1 MIFLHSFFFYVTDV
15 KTVLE
20 HSTAYKKSEGT
31 SGIRKRPP
39 SEGGVGRQWPRGR
52 PGGSALLVAV
62 KLVRWSLGARKEKSW
77 LSRRPVAVGRGGEGL
92 YVGQCSN
99 MGLHTYCSLE
109 DIPHLQNFFRMSWYC
124 FVLSC
129 PCVLPFFKFTPL
141 VRSCRTRV
149 RLLLSSMTCPIC

>member
-1 MIFLHSFFFYVTDV
+1 MNIARFIEERGHLRNSQ
-15 KTVLE
+15 E
-20 HSTAYKKSEGT
+20 ASEASAGAAAAA
-31 SGIRKRPP
+31 
-39 SEGGVGRQWPRGR
+39 
-52 PGGSALLVAV
+52 GSALLVAV

>member
-1 MIFLHSFFFYVTDV
+1 MNIARFIEERGHLRNSQ
-15 KTVLE
+15 E
-20 HSTAYKKSEGT
+20 ASEASAGAA
-31 SGIRKRPP
+31 
-39 SEGGVGRQWPRGR
+39 VAA
-52 PGGSALLVAV
+52 GSALLVAV